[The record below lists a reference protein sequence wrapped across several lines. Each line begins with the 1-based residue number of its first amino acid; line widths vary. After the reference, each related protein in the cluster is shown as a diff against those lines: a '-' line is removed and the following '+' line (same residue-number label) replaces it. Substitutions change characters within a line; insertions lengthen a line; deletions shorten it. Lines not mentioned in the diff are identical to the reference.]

1 MSLFLIQVKQ
11 APRIFHELT
20 QMTLAYQEKNALQH
34 FFLSRF
40 KQRKLHVIR
49 VKES

>member
-11 APRIFHELT
+11 APSIFHELT

-34 FFLSRF
+34 FFCQDSSR
-40 KQRKLHVIR
+40 
-49 VKES
+49 ENSM